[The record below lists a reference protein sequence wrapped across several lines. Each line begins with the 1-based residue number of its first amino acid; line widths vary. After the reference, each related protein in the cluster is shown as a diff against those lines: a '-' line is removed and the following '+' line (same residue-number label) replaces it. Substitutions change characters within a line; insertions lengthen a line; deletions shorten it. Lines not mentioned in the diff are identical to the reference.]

1 LSIRAVSFVLIAVP
15 LLAAGADLSGDW
27 EFVSIRFGDEIY
39 AHLSLKAKGER
50 FSGNL
55 DEIKLEGTSH
65 GNSIEFTGRR
75 PGSELVMTLKGTVGG
90 DLMAG
95 DGVWFDK
102 EKVTWSARRPTP
114 RPSAPT
120 TRDFEP
126 VEFHRVFSPA
136 IPPVMHIFPGD
147 TVRTST
153 VDAGGT
159 DKNGKRRSLGGNPQT
174 GPFYIEGAFPGD
186 TLVIKLNKVRL
197 NRETAESGAE
207 IADNAVTPGYV
218 HGAKYDEKFKS
229 DWKLDREKGI
239 ATLVKPTG
247 RLKSYAVTLRP
258 MLGCLAVAPPAR
270 QSFRTG
276 HLGDFGGNM
285 DYNEMREGTTVYL
298 PVFQPGALFFLGDG
312 HAAQGDG
319 ELTGDA
325 LETSMDVEFTVDLI
339 KNYSTRG
346 PRAENADYLMSMGIA
361 GSLNE
366 AMQLATTQLAR
377 WLERDYKLSANESA
391 IVLGTAVRYEIAE
404 VVDPQYN
411 VVAKVSKRALTGL
424 K

>member
-1 LSIRAVSFVLIAVP
+1 MSIRAISFVLAAVP
-15 LLAAGADLSGDW
+15 LLAAGADISGDW
-27 EFVSIRFGDEIY
+27 EFVTIRFGDETY
-39 AHLSLKAKGER
+39 AHLAIKAKGEK
-50 FSGNL
+50 FTGNL
-55 DEIKLEGTSH
+55 DEIKLEGTAH
-65 GNSIEFTGRR
+65 DNAVAFTGHR
-75 PGSELVMTLKGTVGG
+75 PGSELVATFKGTVGG

-95 DGVWFDK
+95 EGVWFDK
-102 EKVTWSARRPTP
+102 EKVTWSARRPGP
-114 RPSAPT
+114 RPAAPT

-126 VEFHRVFSPA
+126 AEFHRVFSGA
-136 IPPVMHIFPGD
+136 IPPVMQIFPGD

-153 VDAGGT
+153 VDAGGV

-197 NRETAESGAE
+197 NRDTAESGAE
-207 IADNAVTPGYV
+207 ISDNAVAPGYV
-218 HGAKYDEKFKS
+218 HDAKYDEKFKS
-229 DWKLDREKGI
+229 DWKLDREKGF
-239 ATLVKPTG
+239 ATLAKPSA
-247 RLKSYAVTLRP
+247 RLKNYAVKLQP

-270 QSFRTG
+270 QSLRTG
-276 HLGDFGGNM
+276 YLGDFGGNL
-285 DYNEMREGTTVYL
+285 DYSEMREGTTVYL

-325 LETSMDVEFTVDLI
+325 LETSMDVELTVDLI
-339 KNYSTRG
+339 KNYATRG

-366 AMQLATTQLAR
+366 AMQSATTQLAR

-391 IVLGTAVRYEIAE
+391 VVLGTAVRYEIAE
-404 VVDPQYN
+404 VVDPLYH
-411 VVAKVSKRALTGL
+411 VVAKVPKSALASL
-424 K
+424 R